1 MGLLQ
6 ALSLLSITT
15 QLMTKLNI
23 RKNIAAAL
31 VNTAAAVENA
41 KMPTKADIGS
51 KLHDIRCRTAALM
64 MPNDMAFIIT
74 PKAGN

>member
-1 MGLLQ
+1 
-6 ALSLLSITT
+6 
-15 QLMTKLNI
+15 MTKLNI

-41 KMPTKADIGS
+41 KMPTKADFGS
-51 KLHDIRCRTAALM
+51 KLHDIRCRAAALV

-74 PKAGN
+74 PKD

>member
-1 MGLLQ
+1 MT
-6 ALSLLSITT
+6 ALH
-15 QLMTKLNI
+15 I

-31 VNTAAAVENA
+31 FNTAAAIDNA
-41 KMPTKADIGS
+41 KLPTKADLGS

-74 PKAGN
+74 PKVGN